1 MLKLKLQNRFQF
13 TIKFIKSCFVI
24 EAAFFFAFE
33 IKDCKF
39 DIQLKLMLDIQ
50 NISFSYT
57 EKTVINNVS
66 FTINKGQNIAIIGE
80 SGCGK
85 STLLKLI
92 YGLYDLNEGRIFY
105 EEKPVLGPKY
115 NLIAGMPYMK
125 YLAQDFDLSPYETV
139 AENVGKFLSNGFANM
154 KKLRVQELLE
164 MVEMEQ
170 FSNVKAKFLSGGQ
183 QQRVALVR
191 VLALEPELILLDE
204 PFSQIDAFRKN
215 ALRRNLFRYLKQK
228 QITCI
233 LATHDSTDAL
243 SFADEAIVMRNGEI
257 IIKDNPI
264 EIYKKP
270 SSKYVASLF
279 GEVNEISTHLLK
291 LTDDQNEKLLVYPH
305 QLIMVENSDLEVKIR
320 RTYFRGNHYLI
331 ESVYKRQLIFFESEF
346 DLPLE
351 ISVFIGL
358 NS

>member
-1 MLKLKLQNRFQF
+1 
-13 TIKFIKSCFVI
+13 
-24 EAAFFFAFE
+24 
-33 IKDCKF
+33 
-39 DIQLKLMLDIQ
+39 MLDIQ

-57 EKTVINNVS
+57 ENPVIKNVS
-66 FTINKGQNIAIIGE
+66 FTINKGENIAIIGE

-85 STLLKLI
+85 STLLKLM
-92 YGLYDLNEGRIFY
+92 YGLYNLDEGKIFY
-105 EEKPVLGPKY
+105 NEKPVLGPKY
-115 NLIAGMPYMK
+115 NLIPGMPFMK

-191 VLALEPELILLDE
+191 VLALEPEVILLDE

-228 QITCI
+228 GITCI
-233 LATHDSTDAL
+233 IATHDSTDAL
-243 SFADEAIVMRNGEI
+243 SFADEAIVMRNGEV
-257 IIKDNPI
+257 IIKDNPTK
-264 EIYKKP
+264 IYEDP
-270 SSKYVASLF
+270 ETKYVASLF
-279 GEVNEISTHLLK
+279 GEVNEVPTHLLVPYE
-291 LTDDQNEKLLVYPH
+291 DQMHKTLVYPH
-305 QLIMVENSDLEVKIR
+305 QFKMVTESNLPVKIR

-331 ESVYKRQLIFFESEF
+331 ETVYKRQLIFFESEI

-351 ISVFIGL
+351 QEIFLGL
-358 NS
+358 NYL